1 MNISVSYDETDIGK
15 LLSQMIVHPNAE
27 EIVKLLTYQVGS
39 SYFACNHLF
48 KLHLGN
54 KLYEPIPNGTLC
66 YINYT
71 YLSYT
76 ANVAEMRDNGLINDD
91 GLVIVK
97 VMDFRGYHENS
108 NYTISFENVSNGK
121 REAGTSYCHHDH
133 LTIFEEF

>member
-1 MNISVSYDETDIGK
+1 MNISVNYDETDIGR
-15 LLSQMIVHPNAE
+15 LLSQIIVHPNAE

-39 SYFACNHLF
+39 SYPACNHLF

-54 KLYEPIPNGTLC
+54 KLYDPIPNGTLC
-66 YINYT
+66 HINYT

-76 ANVAEMRDNGLINDD
+76 ANIPEMNKAGLIND
-91 GLVIVK
+91 GLVLVK

-108 NYTISFENVSNGK
+108 NYTISFQNVDNGK
-121 REAGTSYCHHDH
+121 KEPGTSYCHHDH

>member
-1 MNISVSYDETDIGK
+1 MNISVNYDETDIGR
-15 LLSQMIVHPNAE
+15 LLSQIIVHPNAE

-39 SYFACNHLF
+39 SYSACNHLF

-54 KLYEPIPNGTLC
+54 KLFEPIPNGTLC

-76 ANVAEMRDNGLINDD
+76 ADIKGMNEAGLIND
-91 GLVIVK
+91 GLVLVT

-108 NYTISFENVSNGK
+108 NYTISFQNVNNGK
-121 REAGTSYCHHDH
+121 KEAGTSYCHHDH
-133 LTIFEEF
+133 LTIIEEF

>member
-39 SYFACNHLF
+39 SYPACNHLF

-76 ANVAEMRDNGLINDD
+76 ADIPEMNKAGLIKD
-91 GLVIVK
+91 GLVVVK

>member
-1 MNISVSYDETDIGK
+1 MNISVNYDETDIGK
-15 LLSQMIVHPNAE
+15 LLSQIIVHPNAE

-39 SYFACNHLF
+39 SYPACNHLF
-48 KLHLGN
+48 KLHLGH

-76 ANVAEMRDNGLINDD
+76 ANIPEMDKAGLIND
-91 GLVIVK
+91 GLVLVT

-108 NYTISFENVSNGK
+108 NYVISFQNVNNGK
-121 REAGTSYCHHDH
+121 KEAGTSYCHHDH